1 MESEFLTESTQKLRK
16 SLLISSLIGFAISYA
31 GLRVSEVSLLGSKLS
46 ITKFE
51 VIPLVLCIIVL
62 YFLVTFTIF
71 GLYDYSQGYRK
82 LRYDALERI
91 SKGTV
96 SSRQEAEKALKELKG
111 ELEDLSQMP
120 LSEYMEPSK
129 GEARLSRIQEIRKE
143 VTKLEQVL
151 KFFRYYRGSFFERLK
166 LRGMRTFFDLFLPIL
181 VGIYVLILLFFFTKI
196 PELQSATAKPEK
208 EVTIGLRLSFDDA
221 NNITSYSLI
230 EKSESD
236 EKDKQKQVE

>member
-96 SSRQEAEKALKELKG
+96 SSRQEAEKALKEL
-111 ELEDLSQMP
+111 
-120 LSEYMEPSK
+120 
-129 GEARLSRIQEIRKE
+129 RKE
-143 VTKLEQVL
+143 SKPMIIAANKVDLESGKENYEKL
-151 KFFRYYRGSFFERLK
+151 KKKYYDPRAWNAETNK
-166 LRGMRTFFDLFLPIL
+166 LGMHVEFVED
-181 VGIYVLILLFFFTKI
+181 KI
-196 PELQSATAKPEK
+196 K
-208 EVTIGLRLSFDDA
+208 
-221 NNITSYSLI
+221 
-230 EKSESD
+230 
-236 EKDKQKQVE
+236 